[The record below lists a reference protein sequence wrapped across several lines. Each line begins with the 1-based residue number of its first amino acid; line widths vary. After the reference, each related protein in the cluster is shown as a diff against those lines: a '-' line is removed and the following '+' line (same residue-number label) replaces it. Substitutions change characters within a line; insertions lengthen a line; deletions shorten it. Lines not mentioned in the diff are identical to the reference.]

1 MKKIFVNGT
10 FDVLHLGH
18 LALLEY
24 AKSLGDDL
32 TVAIDSDDRVRA
44 IKGNGRPINNQNER
58 GALLAKNRDVDKVV
72 VFDTDEDL
80 IDLIKNSDVMVKGTD
95 YKGKYIIGED
105 VCKEL
110 IFFERIHGYSSTEKI
125 QHIISR
131 G

>member
-18 LALLEY
+18 LAILDY
-24 AKSLGDDL
+24 AKSLGDEL
-32 TVAIDSDDRVRA
+32 VVGIDSDDRVRS
-44 IKGNGRPINNQNER
+44 IRGIDRPINNQYER
-58 GALLAKNRDVDKVV
+58 GMFLSRLKPVDKVV

-80 IDLIKNSDVMVKGTD
+80 IELVKDCDIMVKGSD
-95 YKGKYIIGED
+95 YKGKHIIGED

-110 IFFERIHGYSSTEKI
+110 IFFERINGYSSTEKI
-125 QHIISR
+125 LHIISR

>member
-1 MKKIFVNGT
+1 MIKIFVNGT

-24 AKSLGDDL
+24 AKSLGDEL
-32 TVAIDSDDRVRA
+32 TIAIDSDERVKA
-44 IKGNGRPINNQNER
+44 NKGIDRPINTQHER
-58 GALLAKNRDVDKVV
+58 SILLSKLRDVDKVV
-72 VFDTDEDL
+72 VFHTDDDL
-80 IDLIKNSDVMVKGTD
+80 IELIKECDIMVKGSD

-110 IFFERIHGYSSTEKI
+110 IFFERINGFSSTAKI
-125 QHIISR
+125 KHIISR